1 MLSFNDMKSNNR
13 LTYAEIILPNDHH
26 LEYQRKNIITM
37 NNIGDIDYRR
47 QSHSPHVLLSAKVE
61 RLGSL
66 SLSRSDQTSED
77 EDSISVVTSNT
88 PIMSSMNAKNDTT
101 TVESLVY
108 VFI

>member
-13 LTYAEIILPNDHH
+13 LTYAEIILPNDNHS
-26 LEYQRKNIITM
+26 EYQRKNIITM
-37 NNIGDIDYRR
+37 NNIGDNYIR

-77 EDSISVVTSNT
+77 EDSISVVTTNT
-88 PIMSSMNAKNDTT
+88 PIMSSINAKGDTT
-101 TVESLVY
+101 TVEPN
-108 VFI
+108 